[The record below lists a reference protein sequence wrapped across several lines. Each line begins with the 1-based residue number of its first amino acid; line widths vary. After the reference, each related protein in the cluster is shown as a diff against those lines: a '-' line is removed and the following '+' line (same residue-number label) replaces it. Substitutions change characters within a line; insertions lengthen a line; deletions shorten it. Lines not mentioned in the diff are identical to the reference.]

1 MKLTALV
8 AALLVATT
16 AHAEVRFSKDP
27 RQNEPRTLDGQS
39 HSYKPSPLYNVP
51 NQLIRYAPIVNIE
64 TMSKMET
71 GVTQRQ
77 VCGVTTVPIQK
88 NVPIVE
94 GRYVHPADAALGAVV
109 GAIVGALI
117 SIPPYMADSK
127 WVTAQKTMNLE
138 MLKKALSPDYFNPS
152 NSIKFQSAV
161 RLLENSNLPEEA
173 ILFARRGVVF
183 NPNELDA
190 WKMLYYATN
199 SSLMERA
206 RAKAELIRLD
216 PLNTAWKELP

>member
-77 VCGVTTVPIQK
+77 VCGVTTVPIQR

-94 GRYVHPADAALGAVV
+94 STHSSTGAAVGAVV
-109 GAIVGALI
+109 GAVIGAAVSNGNSGATIVGGAVGAGI
-117 SIPPYMADSK
+117 G
-127 WVTAQKTMNLE
+127 
-138 MLKKALSPDYFNPS
+138 S
-152 NSIKFQSAV
+152 NSGQRVVGYSTQTVGYQQQNTCQILEEPYSRNIIVGYLVTYEDNGEKKTISTTVHPGTHV
-161 RLLENSNLPEEA
+161 RLVTTTRTE
-173 ILFARRGVVF
+173 
-183 NPNELDA
+183 
-190 WKMLYYATN
+190 M
-199 SSLMERA
+199 
-206 RAKAELIRLD
+206 
-216 PLNTAWKELP
+216 

>member
-77 VCGVTTVPIQK
+77 VCGVTTVPIQR

-94 GRYVHPADAALGAVV
+94 STHSSTGAAVGAVV
-109 GAIVGALI
+109 GAVIGAAVSNGNSGATIVEQL
-117 SIPPYMADSK
+117 
-127 WVTAQKTMNLE
+127 
-138 MLKKALSPDYFNPS
+138 
-152 NSIKFQSAV
+152 V
-161 RLLENSNLPEEA
+161 RVLQP
-173 ILFARRGVVF
+173 I
-183 NPNELDA
+183 
-190 WKMLYYATN
+190 
-199 SSLMERA
+199 
-206 RAKAELIRLD
+206 LIR
-216 PLNTAWKELP
+216 E

>member
-1 MKLTALV
+1 MIYTNERKTSMKLTALV

-51 NQLIRYAPIVNIE
+51 NQLVRYAPIVNIE
-64 TMSKMET
+64 TMSKLET

-109 GAIVGALI
+109 GAIVGAG
-117 SIPPYMADSK
+117 
-127 WVTAQKTMNLE
+127 V
-138 MLKKALSPDYFNPS
+138 S
-152 NSIKFQSAV
+152 NGNVGATVIGG
-161 RLLENSNLPEEA
+161 A
-173 ILFARRGVVF
+173 IGAGV
-183 NPNELDA
+183 
-190 WKMLYYATN
+190 ATN
-199 SSLMERA
+199 SNQRVVGYSTQTVGYQQQNTCQILEEPYSRNVIVGYLVTYEDNGE
-206 RAKAELIRLD
+206 KKTISTTVHPGTHVRLV
-216 PLNTAWKELP
+216 TTTRTEM

>member
-109 GAIVGALI
+109 GAIVGAGVSNGNVGATVIGGAIIVGYLVTYEDNGEKKTI
-117 SIPPYMADSK
+117 STTVHPG
-127 WVTAQKTMNLE
+127 TH
-138 MLKKALSPDYFNPS
+138 
-152 NSIKFQSAV
+152 V
-161 RLLENSNLPEEA
+161 RLVTTTRTE
-173 ILFARRGVVF
+173 
-183 NPNELDA
+183 
-190 WKMLYYATN
+190 M
-199 SSLMERA
+199 
-206 RAKAELIRLD
+206 
-216 PLNTAWKELP
+216 